1 MFGMFVKL
9 SRPIAF
15 EAIDGNPVDF
25 VALLLIPVDSESD
38 HVAALAAI
46 SRRIRDPDCA
56 ARLRKAENAAAL
68 YALLTNN
75 VGKPAG
81 T

>member
-15 EAIDGNPVDF
+15 EAIDGSPVDF
-25 VALLLIPVDSESD
+25 VFLLLIPIEAESE

-46 SRRIRDPDCA
+46 SRRIREPDCA
-56 ARLRKAENAAAL
+56 ARLRKVENAAAL
-68 YALLTNN
+68 YAVLTGND
-75 VGKPAG
+75 GKPC
-81 T
+81 